1 MVSAK
6 TKRQVLLI
14 FCWLLSIAVHAQN
27 ITAIEY
33 FFDADPGYGAGTSVS
48 ITPAPTITNLTFNVN
63 VAAIAD
69 GFHTLF
75 VRTKDANNNWSAA
88 FSRPIYK
95 LSSSV
100 LPPLPNI
107 NKLEYFIGADPGYG
121 NGVDVP
127 ITPTTSITNQNMV
140 VPVGTLAEGSYPLT
154 VRARDANNNWSIVFI
169 KTINVCNHP
178 GTTVNAATAITN
190 TGFTASWADVPGS
203 IQYQL
208 DVSTDNFS
216 TFVSGYNSR
225 VITAPALSSVVTGLS
240 QATAYQYRVRAVST
254 CASVESNT
262 ISVTTLATPP
272 TAQPTNML
280 FSSVTATTL
289 TAFFTAPST
298 APTGYLV
305 VRKAGSASAFTPSNN
320 TTYTK
325 GFDTGDGIIAH
336 VGSAFLFNETGLT
349 PNTQYFYRVF
359 AYNQFN
365 GATSYLTTSPLQ
377 NNVRTVA
384 LEPTAQPTNLQFTS
398 VTDVS
403 FTVGFTAATG
413 TPDGYLVLRKTGSA
427 PTGVPVDGTTY
438 TTTVGTDAV
447 VYQGNATS
455 FAQTGLTQN
464 TEYFY
469 TIYAF
474 NGTSS
479 AINYRTISPL
489 TGSQLTPITP
499 PATGATNMVFS
510 NITPTAI
517 TVSYTAPAIAPSGY
531 LAVRKAGASPTFVPQ
546 ANTSYTIGQTL
557 TDGAVAYVGTARSF
571 SDTGLTPSTLYF
583 YDVFVYNQVG
593 SLISYQVTPP
603 LENSVSTFTGEP
615 TAQPSSISF
624 NTITTSSLN
633 ISFSAASPAPTGYLI
648 LRKAGSAPTSVPV
661 DGTAYTVGNAIGD
674 GTIVFIGSSL
684 TASDAGLTAGTSYF
698 YQVFSY
704 NGTGIATNY
713 LTTVSSANSGSTI
726 TVPGKPVANAATVV
740 QQNQFT
746 ANWAA
751 TTGAASYRLDVS
763 LDNFATR
770 VSGFNDLTVTSTSV
784 NVTGL
789 NAGTTYQYRVR
800 AVNASGVSVN
810 SDPISQITVPSAPTL
825 AAATNTTQTS
835 FTANWN
841 AVTGATGYFIDVSL
855 ANDFSSFITGFQNR
869 PLTNVTTLAI
879 SSLSPG
885 VVHYYRIRAT
895 NAGGTSANSA
905 LGTQLLLPA
914 TPVGLDATNATSTSF
929 KAKWQVATGAS
940 EYRIDVSLVSS
951 NFNPSLTA
959 YTNVQVTGS
968 LQEFL
973 VTGLIANTAYQYQ
986 VRAVNASGTSPN
998 SSPISVSTLD
1008 ANSGNN
1014 STTLAIPTLSSGGTM
1029 ESYRMFSIPLS
1040 MQTNSIAEI
1049 FSILGAYSKDKWRL
1063 LRWNQSK
1070 NGWDEV
1076 NNGLTTIDRGSSYW
1090 YNATA
1095 ATPVVVTGTD
1105 YADPSFTLQ
1114 LARGWNQIGS
1124 PYNFNIDWTDVLA
1137 RNTAAG
1143 VDATIFSYDPAGS
1156 NKFKQGTS
1164 LNRWSGAYVFSSTA
1178 VSLTIPR
1185 TVKQGSG
1192 RMQSANESSSNL
1204 ASQNWT
1210 LPLKLSVN
1218 NIENSFPAVGMH
1230 TDASL
1235 SYDRFDMITL
1245 PRFGDYAELHANHPD
1260 FFAPQFTKDIVPNQP
1275 NYIWHLNYS
1284 TSLNAKLVTLSWDQ
1298 NSLGMNDA
1306 VLLLYDPQ
1314 LKVLVDMKKVG
1325 QYHFEGKNGYRVDV
1339 FFATNAENFRPDIS
1353 TLVTPYPNPMFS
1365 QVSIPFFVSQEKEPV
1380 SIAVYDVLG
1389 KKIKT
1394 VVNGL
1399 FGVGLQYAEWN
1410 GEDDQ
1415 GNRVVPGVYVY
1426 RYASGSG
1433 SSQNGR
1439 LIVK

>member
-1 MVSAK
+1 MVLVKA
-6 TKRQVLLI
+6 KRQVLLL
-14 FCWLLSIAVHAQN
+14 FFWWLSMSAHAQN
-27 ITAIEY
+27 ITVIEY
-33 FFDADPGYGAGTSVS
+33 FFDADPGYGAGTAVA
-48 ITPAPTITNLTFNVN
+48 ITPAPTITNFTFNVN
-63 VAAIAD
+63 VTAIAD

-75 VRTKDANNNWSAA
+75 VRTKDANNNWSAT

-95 LSSSV
+95 LSSSA
-100 LPPLPNI
+100 LPPLSNI

-121 NGVDVP
+121 LAINVP
-127 ITPTTSITNQNMV
+127 ITPATSLSNQNIV
-140 VPVGTLAEGSYPLT
+140 VPVGALAEGSYPLT

-178 GTTVNAATAITN
+178 GTTVNAATTITN
-190 TGFTASWADVPGS
+190 SGFTATWADVPGS
-203 IQYQL
+203 ISYQL
-208 DVSTDNFS
+208 DVSTDNFA
-216 TFVSGYNSR
+216 TFVSGYPRS
-225 VITAPALSSVVTGLS
+225 ITPPALSFAVTGLS
-240 QATAYQYRVRAVST
+240 QATAYQYRVRAVAT

-262 ISVTTLATPP
+262 VSVTTLATPP

-289 TAFFTAPST
+289 TGFFTAPST

-305 VRKAGSASAFTPSNN
+305 VRKAGSASAFTPTNN
-320 TTYTK
+320 ITYAK
-325 GFDTGDGIIAH
+325 GFDTGDGIVAH

-359 AYNQFN
+359 AYNTFN

-377 NNVRTVA
+377 NNVRTTA

-403 FTVGFTAATG
+403 FTVSYTAATG
-413 TPDGYLVLRKTGSA
+413 NPDGYLVLRKTGSA
-427 PTGVPVDGTTY
+427 PTAVPVDGTTY
-438 TTTVGTDAV
+438 TTTVGTDVV

-469 TIYAF
+469 TVYAF

-499 PATGATNMVFS
+499 PATGATNLVFS

-531 LAVRKAGASPTFVPQ
+531 LVVRKAGASPTFVPQ
-546 ANTSYTIGQTL
+546 ANTGYTIGQTL
-557 TDGAVAYVGTARSF
+557 TDGVVAYVGAARSF

-615 TAQPSSISF
+615 AAQPSSISF

-633 ISFSAASPAPTGYLI
+633 ISFSSASPAPTGYLI
-648 LRKAGSAPTSVPV
+648 LRKAGSAPTSVPA
-661 DGTAYTVGNAIGD
+661 DGTAYTVGNNIGD
-674 GTIVFIGSSL
+674 GTVVLIGNSF

-713 LTTVSSANSGSTI
+713 LTTVTSANSGSTI
-726 TVPGKPVANAATVV
+726 TLPGKPVAIAATAV

-746 ANWAA
+746 ANWTA

-763 LDNFATR
+763 LDNFATPI
-770 VSGFNDLTVTSTSV
+770 SGFNDLTVTSTSV

-800 AVNASGVSVN
+800 AVNASGASVN
-810 SDPISQITVPSAPTL
+810 SDSISQITVPSAPTL
-825 AAATNTTQTS
+825 AAATNVTQTG
-835 FTANWN
+835 FVANWN
-841 AVTGATGYFIDVSL
+841 AVTGGTGYFIDVSL
-855 ANDFSSFITGFQNR
+855 TNDFSSFVTGFQNR

-885 VVHYYRIRAT
+885 TVHYYRVRAT
-895 NAGGTSANSA
+895 NAGGTSANSG

-929 KAKWQVATGAS
+929 KAKWQPAAGAS

-951 NFNPSLTA
+951 NFNPPLTA
-959 YTNVQVTGS
+959 YTNVQVIGGV
-968 LQEFL
+968 LEFL
-973 VTGLIANTAYQYQ
+973 VTGLVANTAYQYQ

-1040 MQTNSIAEI
+1040 MQTNSIADI
-1049 FSILGAYSKDKWRL
+1049 FGILGAYSKDKWRL

-1090 YNATA
+1090 FNATA

-1137 RNTAAG
+1137 KNTSATG
-1143 VDATIFSYDPAGS
+1143 VDATIFSYDPSGA

-1164 LNRWSGAYVFSSTA
+1164 LNRWSGAYVFSTTA

-1185 TVKQGSG
+1185 TVKQSNG
-1192 RMQSANESSSNL
+1192 RIQATNELNSNL
-1204 ASQNWT
+1204 AAQNWT
-1210 LPLKLSVN
+1210 LPLKLSVAN
-1218 NIENSFPAVGMH
+1218 VENSFPAVGMH

-1260 FFAPQFTKDIVPNQP
+1260 FFAPQFTRDIVPNQA
-1275 NYIWHLNYS
+1275 NYTWHLHYS
-1284 TSLNAKLVTLSWDQ
+1284 SSLNGKWVTLSWDQ
-1298 NSLGMNDA
+1298 NSLGLNEA

-1325 QYHFEGKNGYRVDV
+1325 QYNFEGKNGNRIDV
-1339 FFATNAENFRPDIS
+1339 FFATNAENFRPDFS
-1353 TLVTPYPNPMFS
+1353 ALVTPYPNPMFR
-1365 QVSIPFFVSQEKEPV
+1365 QVSIPFFVSQENEPV
-1380 SIAVYDVLG
+1380 SIAVYDVVG
-1389 KKIKT
+1389 KKVKT

-1399 FGVGLQYAEWN
+1399 FGIGLQYAEWY

-1415 GNRVVPGVYVY
+1415 GNPVVPGVYVY

-1433 SSQNGR
+1433 SSQSGR
-1439 LIVK
+1439 LVVK